1 MTKQYI
7 TREELENN
15 PELLEAALDYE
26 MNPDNWHA
34 VTSYIESQRNVPFE
48 FIEKHYKTAKS
59 LGYIHGAR
67 YMVFTYK
74 AHKEKELPIHKTMTQ
89 FELFESGSR
98 KWALPFSSL
107 ESIRIKNLANLAKQK
122 KKNVNIIEPLLNPN
136 QTEKEFDTLYGQL
149 FDEIYFGK

>member
-59 LGYIHGAR
+59 LGYLHGAR

-98 KWALPFSSL
+98 KWALPFS
-107 ESIRIKNLANLAKQK
+107 
-122 KKNVNIIEPLLNPN
+122 
-136 QTEKEFDTLYGQL
+136 
-149 FDEIYFGK
+149 